1 MDNNVLTINTES
13 GLVQPESLDPL
24 HLYDD
29 YLPLLKEVM
38 PEYTGTLPNVE
49 MTTLVKRMRMT
60 MKRFAGI
67 GLSANQCNVRERVF
81 IIGTD
86 DFELVCINPKVVD
99 MSDSLKKDNEG
110 CLSYPALYLKIDRPI
125 WILAEFT
132 TENGETKQ
140 MKLEGLTARCYL
152 HELDHMN
159 GIRFIDRVGPV
170 ALKLAKQKQEKVTKK
185 FLRMRKNDR
194 QSNRKVNR

>member
-1 MDNNVLTINTES
+1 MSDVLTIDTSS
-13 GLVQPESLDPL
+13 GTIQPENLDPL

-29 YLPLLKEVM
+29 NLPLLRERM
-38 PEYTGTLPNVE
+38 PEYTGVLPNIE

-67 GLSANQCNVRERVF
+67 GLSANQCNVKERVF
-81 IIGTD
+81 LIGTD
-86 DFELVCINPKVVD
+86 DFQLVCINPKVVD
-99 MSDSLKKDNEG
+99 MSEELKKDNEG
-110 CLSYPALYLKIDRPI
+110 CLSYPALFLKIDRPQ
-125 WILAEFT
+125 WIMAEFT
-132 TENGETKQ
+132 TETGETKQ

-159 GIRFIDRVGPV
+159 GIRFVDRVGPV
-170 ALKLAKQKQEKVTKK
+170 ALKLAKQKQEKVTKQ

-194 QSNRKVNR
+194 QTNRKVNR

>member
-1 MDNNVLTINTES
+1 MSDVLTIDTSS
-13 GLVQPESLDPL
+13 GTIQPENLDPL

-29 YLPLLKEVM
+29 NLPLLRERM
-38 PEYTGTLPNVE
+38 PEYTGVLPNIE

-81 IIGTD
+81 LIGTD
-86 DFELVCINPKVVD
+86 DFQLVCINPKVVD
-99 MSDSLKKDNEG
+99 MSEELKKDNEG
-110 CLSYPALYLKIDRPI
+110 CLSYPALFLKIDRPQ
-125 WILAEFT
+125 WIMAEFT
-132 TENGETKQ
+132 TETGETKQ

-159 GIRFIDRVGPV
+159 GIRFVDRVGPV
-170 ALKLAKQKQEKVTKK
+170 ALKLAKQKQEKVTKQ

-194 QSNRKVNR
+194 QTNRKVNR